1 MRKMEDVHDDDD
13 DDDGVT
19 HVDETHVDDEE
30 IIEHHLIEQGYES
43 IYVVAIMGKVVEK
56 YYLAIAHEQLC
67 GEEIT
72 HHKIR

>member
-43 IYVVAIMGKVVEK
+43 IYAVAIMGKVVEK

-67 GEEIT
+67 REEIT